1 MKNWDGI
8 KLLIYMG
15 KYDLTCNWLSN
26 SKGFNA
32 MQWSGQKETFTI
44 GHVVVQSELPAMDAE
59 GLLAKEPVQILERRT
74 IKKGNQALMHVL
86 VQWATL
92 SQRMPHGR
100 AYLICSKDFLI
111 LILEDKDVLK
121 EMPLI

>member
-1 MKNWDGI
+1 
-8 KLLIYMG
+8 
-15 KYDLTCNWLSN
+15 
-26 SKGFNA
+26 

-74 IKKGNQALMHVL
+74 VKKGNQALMHVL

-111 LILEDKDVLK
+111 LILEDKDLVKGETFNTCQSHVL
-121 EMPLI
+121 PLGSLIQALVLNKI